1 MKLKFLLLNLIALL
15 FLNKG
20 YSQTDTFG
28 AVTFSYNDSLI
39 NLFPN
44 EKLVITCDSKENKLI
59 DTNELTIPGMTKT
72 LMLKPGEYSVLIRSN
87 SFSTIKYKHVIIENS
102 RVTFIDL
109 ELMKRTK
116 RFKTKRFNYKKTVPN
131 YRNCG

>member
-1 MKLKFLLLNLIALL
+1 MKFLLLNLITLL
-15 FLNKG
+15 LLNRG

-28 AVTFSYNDSLI
+28 AVIFSYNDSLI

-44 EKLVITCDSKENKLI
+44 EKLFITCDSKEYKLI
-59 DTNELTIPGMTKT
+59 DTNELTISGTKKS
-72 LMLKPGEYSVLIRSN
+72 LLLKPGEYTILIRSN
-87 SFSTIKYKHVIIENS
+87 SFSAIKYRHVIIENS

-116 RFKTKRFNYKKTVPN
+116 RFKTKRINYKKTVPN
-131 YRNCG
+131 YKNCG